1 LADQAGDVHAAR
13 FKVDGE
19 EDEVADEAACYRAG
33 LMMAI
38 KAG

>member
-1 LADQAGDVHAAR
+1 MSLPPLDPSEFAV
-13 FKVDGE
+13 FF
-19 EDEVADEAACYRAG
+19 EAVQGCYRAG